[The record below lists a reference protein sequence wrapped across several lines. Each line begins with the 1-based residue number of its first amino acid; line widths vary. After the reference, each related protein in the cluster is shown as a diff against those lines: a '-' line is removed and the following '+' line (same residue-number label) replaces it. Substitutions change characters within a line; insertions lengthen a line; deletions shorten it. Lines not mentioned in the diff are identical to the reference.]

1 MSAKRNP
8 IIADLRPHM
17 DGLIQTRPDM
27 LQREADHWAQL
38 ITWALET
45 STPVKRA
52 RFYGFRVSSCIQLIQ
67 AHAIL
72 TRIAALPVA

>member
-17 DGLIQTRPDM
+17 DSLIQTRPDM

-38 ITWALET
+38 IASALGT

-72 TRIAALPVA
+72 TRIATLPVA

>member
-1 MSAKRNP
+1 
-8 IIADLRPHM
+8 
-17 DGLIQTRPDM
+17 M
-27 LQREADHWAQL
+27 LQREAAEWASL
-38 ITWALET
+38 IDMALADNA
-45 STPVKRA
+45 PVKRA

>member
-1 MSAKRNP
+1 MTKRNP
-8 IIADLRPHM
+8 IISDLRPHM

-27 LQREADHWAQL
+27 LQREASHWSDLVAS
-38 ITWALET
+38 ALET
-45 STPVKRA
+45 SAPVKRA

>member
-1 MSAKRNP
+1 MTKKNP

-27 LQREADHWAQL
+27 LQREAAEWASL
-38 ITWALET
+38 IASALKT

-52 RFYGFRVSSCIQLIQ
+52 RFYGFRVSSCIQLTQ